1 MAYGITGLRQGTAT
15 VLRVPVWIAFGIAL
29 AAALTAFGQPAAE
42 RIWDLRDLAAG
53 PAPWFVPS
61 EALLLYLLFPLLAF
75 AASVLVMAPGLL
87 VALWL
92 DAGRGDFGAVLLRG
106 FAVTIIGQSALLGL
120 ADEAAGTALIGPA
133 FCGFLALLALAA
145 LVPVWLADRH
155 GGIDWAMFQARRAD
169 ILAMALVPL
178 AVLLLLSAKVY
189 WEALNGDGA
198 HLFLSGQNLILTGS
212 PFWDGAAGGV
222 AAYPSFTTL
231 IEVIPN
237 AWFQRLFGPFELSA
251 RLPVLP
257 GLALLVGLV
266 LDLIR
271 YGRRKVPSGAAAL
284 GVGVALALFAWVL
297 AWHASYDPYYADIA
311 LPMSREPFV
320 LIAFLGFMRFTLD
333 RSPVWTLVFAALS
346 YAALPSAP
354 VFLVLWILALAAVRH
369 PVGWRWLA
377 AAFAMVVMVS
387 LAGRV
392 VPGLLADLGVGSA
405 RDEFS
410 AGNLAERL
418 RYVTVFWPQRM
429 LFWILPCG
437 IVPALA
443 LVAWR
448 WQDPLAR
455 AVSLLTIGYAMFFY
469 IQGYR
474 VLPHHFAPVMV
485 LPLIVYWRLAPVA
498 AHPGRAVTLAV
509 AGLAVAAALS
519 IPGGFRPHLY
529 GRDFG
534 ARIEIA
540 APAGSYS
547 DDPARLAA
555 VTAVMGEAFPM
566 MWGEGASKSR
576 YLGSPLSW
584 YVHALQ
590 PKRPGQRIDYKIAPA
605 GDGPLPEGHTLI
617 AAADG
622 YVMTAADPETYA
634 ADVLR
639 GGWQR
644 TIGATYYVRRNA
656 IFGRGGRGWPRL
668 VIDLYDVASTF
679 GLKGDTQ

>member
-1 MAYGITGLRQGTAT
+1 MAHGITGLRRSAAT

-29 AAALTAFGQPAAE
+29 AAALTAFGEPAAE
-42 RIWDLRDLAAG
+42 RIWDLRDLSAG
-53 PAPWFVPS
+53 PSPWFVPS
-61 EALLLYLLFPLLAF
+61 EALLLYILFPLLSL
-75 AASVLVMAPGLL
+75 AASALVLAPGLL

-92 DAGRGDFGAVLLRG
+92 DSGRGDFGAVLLRG
-106 FAVTIIGQSALLGL
+106 FAFAVVGQSVLLGL
-120 ADEAAGTALIGPA
+120 ADAAAGSAVVGPA

-155 GGIDWAMFQARRAD
+155 GSIDWAMFHARRAD
-169 ILAMALVPL
+169 ILAMVLLPL
-178 AVLLLLSAKVY
+178 GVLLLLSAKFY

-198 HLFLSGQNLILTGS
+198 HLFLSGQNLIHTGS
-212 PFWDGAAGGV
+212 PFWDAAAGGI
-222 AAYPSFTTL
+222 AAYPSITTL
-231 IEVIPN
+231 IEVVPN
-237 AWFQRLFGPFELSA
+237 GWFQRLFGPFELSA

-257 GLALLVGLV
+257 GLALLAGLV

-271 YGRRKVPSGAAAL
+271 YGRRRVPAGAAAL
-284 GVGVALALFAWVL
+284 GVGAALALFAWVL
-297 AWHASYDPYYADIA
+297 AWHASYDPYFADIA

-333 RSPVWTLVFAALS
+333 RNPVWSLIFAALS

-377 AAFAMVVMVS
+377 AAFAMVVAVS
-387 LAGRV
+387 IAGRV
-392 VPGLLADLGVGSA
+392 LPGLLAELGVGSA

-410 AGNLAERL
+410 AGNLADRL

-437 IVPALA
+437 ILPALA

-485 LPLIVYWRLAPVA
+485 LTLIVYWRLAPVA
-498 AHPGRAVTLAV
+498 LHPGRAATLAL
-509 AGLAVAAALS
+509 AGLAAAAVLS
-519 IPGGFRPHLY
+519 MPGGFRPHLY

-540 APAGSYS
+540 GATGGYA

-555 VTAVMGEAFPM
+555 ASAVMGQAFPM
-566 MWGEGASKSR
+566 LWGEGAWKSH

-584 YVHALQ
+584 YIHALQ
-590 PKRPGQRIDYKIAPA
+590 PKRPGQRIDYRIAPA
-605 GDGPLPEGHTLI
+605 SDGPLPEGQTLI

-622 YVMTAADPETYA
+622 YIMTATDPDTYA
-634 ADVLR
+634 ADVLH

-656 IFGRGGRGWPRL
+656 IFGSGGRGWPRP

-679 GLKGDTQ
+679 GFKGDTQ

>member
-1 MAYGITGLRQGTAT
+1 
-15 VLRVPVWIAFGIAL
+15 
-29 AAALTAFGQPAAE
+29 
-42 RIWDLRDLAAG
+42 
-53 PAPWFVPS
+53 VPS
-61 EALLLYLLFPLLAF
+61 AALLLYILFPLLALS
-75 AASVLVMAPGLL
+75 ASVLVMAPGFL

-92 DAGRGDFGAVLLRG
+92 DAGRGDFAVLLRA
-106 FAVTIIGQSALLGL
+106 FAVAIIGQSVLLGL
-120 ADEAAGTALIGPA
+120 ADAAAGAALTGPA
-133 FCGFLALLALAA
+133 FCGFLGLLGLAA
-145 LVPVWLADRH
+145 LVPVWLADRR
-155 GGIDWAMFQARRAD
+155 GDIDWAMFRARRAD
-169 ILAMALVPL
+169 ILAMALLPL

-222 AAYPSFTTL
+222 AAYPSITTL

-257 GLALLVGLV
+257 GLALLAGLV

-271 YGRRKVPSGAAAL
+271 YGRRKVPAGAAAL
-284 GVGVALALFAWVL
+284 GVGAALALFAWVL

-311 LPMSREPFV
+311 LPLSREPFV
-320 LIAFLGFMRFTLD
+320 LIAFLGFMRFSLD
-333 RSPVWTLVFAALS
+333 RNPGWTLVFAALS
-346 YAALPSAP
+346 YASLPSAP
-354 VFLVLWILALAAVRH
+354 VFMLLWVIALAMVRH

-377 AAFAMVVMVS
+377 AVFAMIVVVS
-387 LAGRV
+387 VAGRAL
-392 VPGLLADLGVGSA
+392 PGLLAELGVSSA

-418 RYVTVFWPQRM
+418 RFVTVFWPQRM

-437 IVPALA
+437 ILPALA
-443 LVAWR
+443 ILAWR
-448 WQDPLAR
+448 WQDSLAR
-455 AVSLLTIGYAMFFY
+455 AVSLLTVGYAMFFY

-485 LPLIVYWRLAPVA
+485 LPLIVYWRLAPVV
-498 AHPGRAVTLAV
+498 AHPGRAALLALS
-509 AGLAVAAALS
+509 GLAVAAALS
-519 IPGGFRPHLY
+519 MPGGFRPHLY

-534 ARIEIA
+534 ARIAIS
-540 APAGSYS
+540 APTGSYA
-547 DDPARLAA
+547 DDPSRLAA

-566 MWGEGASKSR
+566 LWGEGAWKSR

-584 YVHALQ
+584 YIHALQ
-590 PKRPGQRIDYKIAPA
+590 PKRPGQRIDYHIAPA
-605 GDGPLPEGHTLI
+605 SVGPLPEGQTLI
-617 AAADG
+617 ASVDG
-622 YVMTAADPETYA
+622 YVMTVTDPEIYA

-656 IFGRGGRGWPRL
+656 IFGSGGRGWPRP

-679 GLKGDTQ
+679 GLKGETQ